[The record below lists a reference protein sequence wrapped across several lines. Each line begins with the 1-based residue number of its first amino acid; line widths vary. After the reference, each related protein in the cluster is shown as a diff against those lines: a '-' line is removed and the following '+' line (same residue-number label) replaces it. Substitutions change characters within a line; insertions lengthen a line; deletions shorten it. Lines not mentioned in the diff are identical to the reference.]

1 MCIGRYLM
9 KLFFEKLKVDVP
21 NSGIISMDTLTLSGE
36 WLGVDP
42 KTNTK
47 QTCGA
52 WRLDYV
58 LRSY

>member
-1 MCIGRYLM
+1 M

-47 QTCGA
+47 QTCVAG
-52 WRLDYV
+52 RLDYV